1 MVKTPVPTHFIKPEE
16 EASVKAIE
24 NQINNTQ
31 VKLQQAIDNKPTY
44 AIPAIYRTNEQSGMS
59 DEEYLQYLYN
69 TDAQRAVERSVN
81 EAAYRQQQAEIKAA
95 KKAEERIARQRQ
107 RVQYRASVDGTGTA
121 KKIGTVIYK
130 ILFWIF
136 SIFIVL
142 FALVSFTTNGGIL
155 SGLLFL
161 ITAILINPLVHN
173 LARKKYLHYLC
184 GR

>member
-1 MVKTPVPTHFIKPEE
+1 
-16 EASVKAIE
+16 
-24 NQINNTQ
+24 
-31 VKLQQAIDNKPTY
+31 
-44 AIPAIYRTNEQSGMS
+44 MS